1 MKIHINAVFNAI
13 DGLFSEAVEVTNE
26 AIRADIMEGEAN
38 IKGSIYQYQHIYT
51 RNTEALRALAESRL
65 SAYLKQH
72 PDNSLQ
78 LFVLNEVKTA
88 RLHQSHLPK
97 FETDSKQKTYF
108 FRLERWIEVLEEMLP
123 QQAEAKPKEQEAQRK
138 PKPKEQ
144 EPPQTFEELFYDAS
158 FIAPCI
164 DILKKVEPP
173 LIDAESNFIGKSKG
187 GICVWIDEMK
197 AQAIIKH
204 CSDRSTYAT
213 LLPQKIKRFS
223 INESMF
229 GKHQKRAE
237 EKYRTDIKTLLSQIK
252 LSQNSQSGK
261 LGK

>member
-13 DGLFSEAVEVTNE
+13 DGLFSEAVDVTNE

-97 FETDSKQKTYF
+97 FETDPKQKTYF

-123 QQAEAKPKEQEAQRK
+123 QQAEAKPNKLEAPIISLFCTLINDSGTIAKNENETIGNYCKRICEEFNLQYRDRVR
-138 PKPKEQ
+138 
-144 EPPQTFEELFYDAS
+144 QTFDSTANTKKNRNK
-158 FIAPCI
+158 
-164 DILKKVEPP
+164 LKDRLLP
-173 LIDAESNFIGKSKG
+173 LIDKET
-187 GICVWIDEMK
+187 
-197 AQAIIKH
+197 Q
-204 CSDRSTYAT
+204 
-213 LLPQKIKRFS
+213 
-223 INESMF
+223 
-229 GKHQKRAE
+229 
-237 EKYRTDIKTLLSQIK
+237 
-252 LSQNSQSGK
+252 GK
-261 LGK
+261 LLKYLDTKHPTEQNLYG